1 MRVTKTIRE
10 YIEEQV
16 YAKAKQ
22 SANLVELEQKKDKAI
37 KDFNEDKKNTE
48 EMLKAYVDQFITK
61 YRLKLRE
68 FVKPCVSFHG
78 ITEHDLP
85 EVQEYYKV
93 RNEIYE
99 KARQI
104 ALDIIVEMEL
114 GGTKAELMDKLNA
127 LEF

>member
-16 YAKAKQ
+16 RAKAKQ
-22 SANLVELEQKKDKAI
+22 SAKLVEVEQKKDKAI
-37 KDFNEDKKNTE
+37 KDFDEDKKRFEAMCQT
-48 EMLKAYVDQFITK
+48 YVDQFVNK
-61 YRLKLRE
+61 YQLNLKE
-68 FVKPCVSFHG
+68 FVKPCASFHCCY
-78 ITEHDLP
+78 EHDLP

-104 ALDIIVEMEL
+104 AIDIIVEMEL